1 MADPKPLPFVYQ
13 FMASAVAGVS
23 EILVMYPLDVVKTRV
38 QIQSHVPVP
47 GVDHYSGMLDC
58 IKKIVK
64 NEGASRLYRG
74 ISAPILMEAPKR
86 ATKFAA
92 NDEWGKFYR
101 NMFGVAKM
109 NQSLSILTG
118 ASAGATEAFVVVP
131 FELVKIRLQDKAQA
145 ANYSGPLDV
154 VRKIVRAEGPLALYQ
169 GLESTMWRHI
179 LWNAGYFGCIFQVRA
194 MLPANPTNQKSI
206 QVRNDLISGAIGGTI
221 GTVLNT
227 PLDVV
232 KSRIQNTTKIP
243 GQVPKYN
250 WAFPAL
256 GTVFKEEGFGALYK
270 GFIPKVLRLGP
281 GGGILLVVFTGM
293 MDFFRGMKGM

>member
-13 FMASAVAGVS
+13 FMAGAVAGVS